1 MVLAL
6 ACAAPGPE
14 ATVIS
19 VGDDDTIRVWMN
31 GKPITVRLAC
41 NREGGALAQAWRLRA
56 PELAQRI
63 NGQNAWQY
71 LQQRLPVG
79 STVTLDEK
87 TTDRYGRLVAEVFN
101 GINIKLAMLEDG

>member
-41 NREGGALAQAWRLRA
+41 NREGGALAQA
-56 PELAQRI
+56 
-63 NGQNAWQY
+63 
-71 LQQRLPVG
+71 
-79 STVTLDEK
+79 
-87 TTDRYGRLVAEVFN
+87 
-101 GINIKLAMLEDG
+101 